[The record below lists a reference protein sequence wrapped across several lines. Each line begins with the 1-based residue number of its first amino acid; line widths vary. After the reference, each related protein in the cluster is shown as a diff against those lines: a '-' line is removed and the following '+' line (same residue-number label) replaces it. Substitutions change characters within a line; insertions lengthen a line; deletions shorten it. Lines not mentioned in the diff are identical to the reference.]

1 MQPFEVSFLDPYGH
15 PDRGVDHLG
24 MRVAGEAAYSKL
36 IDFITTV
43 SWRPR
48 YFSFLCWSLQKAWE
62 SSSKKSKNGI
72 IKVNKTLQRSI
83 LKRLDYAVAA
93 STLLKDTD
101 DIRIILRFDRD
112 EKSYLMKKID
122 IDIYL
127 PPGFPDKYRKG
138 VIKAV
143 EMCTVK
149 RNLVEPPIIQAN
161 DMS

>member
-1 MQPFEVSFLDPYGH
+1 MDMEIKFPGGKKVTSTYNGFTVITDLPKNEGGDEEAPAPFDLFLASIGTCA
-15 PDRGVDHLG
+15 GVFVVFFCDS
-24 MRVAGEAAYSKL
+24 RK
-36 IDFITTV
+36 I
-43 SWRPR
+43 P
-48 YFSFLCWSLQKAWE
+48 
-62 SSSKKSKNGI
+62 
-72 IKVNKTLQRSI
+72 
-83 LKRLDYAVAA
+83 
-93 STLLKDTD
+93 TD

-138 VIKAV
+138 LIKVV

-149 RNLVEPPIIQAN
+149 RNLVEPPVIQVN